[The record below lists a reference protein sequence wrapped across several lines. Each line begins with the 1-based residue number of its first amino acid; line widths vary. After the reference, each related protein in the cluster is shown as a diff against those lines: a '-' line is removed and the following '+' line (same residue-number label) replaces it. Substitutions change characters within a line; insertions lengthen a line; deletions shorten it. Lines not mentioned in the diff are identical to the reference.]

1 MKLEDKTIYVSG
13 PIGNGGK
20 STPEQQI
27 KNVRNGEELYGQLMA
42 KGYSVF
48 LPHLSYYPDK
58 DWRERGIKE
67 FTFDHDTW
75 LEVDRQWVNKCKY
88 FFYMLPEIY
97 GDSKGAKLELS
108 WAKALGKR
116 IFINI
121 EEVPSKIAITL

>member
-1 MKLEDKTIYVSG
+1 MKFEDKTIYISG

-27 KNVRNGEELYGQLMA
+27 RNVINGEELYGALMA
-42 KGYSVF
+42 KGYSCF

-58 DWRERGIKE
+58 RWRESDVKQ
-67 FTFDHDTW
+67 FMFDHDTW

-97 GDSKGAKLELS
+97 GESKGAKLELS
-108 WAKALGKR
+108 WAKALGKKV
-116 IFINI
+116 FTNI